1 MAKMFNRARMT
12 ITSTGTGALSLGVAV
27 AGYQTFSS
35 AGAQNGDSVSYA
47 IEDGLKWEIGTGQ
60 YNSVAGTLS
69 RTVTQSFDGTTY
81 GTSAIS
87 VTTSAQVFI
96 SPLAADL
103 QYGTSAGNLVQLDG
117 SARLP
122 AVDGSLVTALNAS
135 NIASGTIAAA
145 RVPTLNQNTTGTAAG
160 LSSTLVVGSGG
171 TGTGTA
177 FTAGSV
183 VFAGTSGVYSQANS
197 QLFWD
202 NTNNRLGVGTATPIA
217 KIQLSAGAGLTS
229 LALQRTNTNTT
240 GNIGGIGF
248 MNSVG
253 NYVSAINSAGDGGNT
268 GGVLIFN
275 TMTASTAVNPYDVT
289 ERMRIDSSGNV
300 GIGAAPTNY
309 GGGYTGFWIQGSTGG
324 VIDLSTAGTRVG
336 TFLNTST
343 DVTIGSISTVPF
355 IFKTSNIERMRIDA
369 SGNLGLGVSPTSGWV
384 SGAKVLAFDTSN
396 NGGVSGNQ
404 SAIWNF
410 ANSIRV
416 SNNAY
421 FNGTNWVYT
430 VTGQPPTT
438 YYQVGGSHIWQ
449 TAASGTASNTFTFTQ
464 AMTLDASGRLLIN
477 PTDSETYSARLSVV
491 SATATQCTIQIRNP
505 GHGTSQIGYAATG
518 SNLKIYNCYSTG
530 TLAGGAGIDIDQSGN
545 LLVGTTTTDD
555 NSRFSVRQTG
565 NACTASFYGSA
576 PGGSVLMRIGTGQTF
591 ANAIWFYTSYTQ
603 GTGGTQA
610 GTININGSA
619 TTYGTSSDI
628 SLKENIIPA
637 NSSLAS
643 ILSLPVDQFDW
654 KSDSVHVDYGYVAQK
669 VIDYAPEIVIKG
681 DIYSVDY
688 GRITPR
694 LIKAFQELAAKVQ
707 ALEAKVQ

>member
-1 MAKMFNRARMT
+1 M
-12 ITSTGTGALSLGVAV
+12 
-27 AGYQTFSS
+27 
-35 AGAQNGDSVSYA
+35 
-47 IEDGLKWEIGTGQ
+47 
-60 YNSVAGTLS
+60 NS
-69 RTVTQSFDGTTY
+69 
-81 GTSAIS
+81 
-87 VTTSAQVFI
+87 
-96 SPLAADL
+96 
-103 QYGTSAGNLVQLDG
+103 
-117 SARLP
+117 
-122 AVDGSLVTALNAS
+122 
-135 NIASGTIAAA
+135 
-145 RVPTLNQNTTGTAAG
+145 
-160 LSSTLVVGSGG
+160 
-171 TGTGTA
+171 
-177 FTAGSV
+177 AGSV
-183 VFAGTSGVYSQANS
+183 S
-197 QLFWD
+197 
-202 NTNNRLGVGTATPIA
+202 
-217 KIQLSAGAGLTS
+217 
-229 LALQRTNTNTT
+229 
-240 GNIGGIGF
+240 
-248 MNSVG
+248 
-253 NYVSAINSAGDGGNT
+253 
-268 GGVLIFN
+268 
-275 TMTASTAVNPYDVT
+275 
-289 ERMRIDSSGNV
+289 
-300 GIGAAPTNY
+300 
-309 GGGYTGFWIQGSTGG
+309 
-324 VIDLSTAGTRVG
+324 
-336 TFLNTST
+336 
-343 DVTIGSISTVPF
+343 
-355 IFKTSNIERMRIDA
+355 ERMRIDA
-369 SGNLGLGVSPTSGWV
+369 SGNIGIAVTP
-384 SGAKVLAFDTSN
+384 
-396 NGGVSGNQ
+396 
-404 SAIWNF
+404 SAWF
-410 ANSIRV
+410 ANRKAFQVGSGSSINASISVNDFTEVGSNFYVNSGGADTYIATSTATKYRQLSGV
-416 SNNAY
+416 HSWWTAISGSGPITWLNNA
-421 FNGTNWVYT
+421 
-430 VTGQPPTT
+430 
-438 YYQVGGSHIWQ
+438 
-449 TAASGTASNTFTFTQ
+449 A

-477 PTDSETYSARLSVV
+477 PTDSETFSARLSVV